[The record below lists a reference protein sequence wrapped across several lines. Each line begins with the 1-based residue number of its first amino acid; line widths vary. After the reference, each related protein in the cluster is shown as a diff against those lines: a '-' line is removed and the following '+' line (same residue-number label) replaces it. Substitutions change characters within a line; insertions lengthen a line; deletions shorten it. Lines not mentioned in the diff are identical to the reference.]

1 MILSSPPGPVTLE
14 TAYRAAHESA
24 VVVDHGARG
33 LLLLE
38 GKSRLELLHRMS
50 TQAVKDLQP
59 GEGAAT
65 VLTTEIGRMIDRV
78 IVYADDEFAFVLTGE
93 GHADALAR
101 YFRRNIFFND
111 DVRVTDLSAEAAI
124 IGIHGPSAAERL
136 NEIHLDVSGL
146 SLHHWKLADSGH
158 QIMSFGLPIT
168 SESVFAKAGFT
179 VHRADPLIGDGYYL
193 IAPLGVVDSLLQ
205 IMQLGTT
212 AFSFI
217 DEAAYDYL
225 RIEAGRPRFGREL
238 TLDYIP
244 LEAGLWDDVSFNK
257 GCYTGQEIIARMESR
272 GKLAKR
278 LARLRPASPV
288 AAGAEIMANGRP
300 VGTITSAADG
310 PGGPVALG
318 YVKTAVLDEG
328 TELTAD
334 GVLLKVVTRD
344 ERRVTS

>member
-1 MILSSPPGPVTLE
+1 MILSSTPPTVTLAA
-14 TAYRAAHESA
+14 AYRAAHESA

-38 GKSRLELLHRMS
+38 GKSRLDLLHRMS
-50 TQAVKDLQP
+50 TQAVKDLRS

-65 VLTTEIGRMIDRV
+65 VLTTEIGRIIDRV

-111 DVRVTDLSAEAAI
+111 DVRVTDLSAETAV
-124 IGIHGPSAAERL
+124 IGIHGPRAADRL
-136 NEIHLDVSGL
+136 GEIALDVSGL
-146 SLHHWKLADSGH
+146 PLHHWKLQDSGGE
-158 QIMSFGLPIT
+158 IVSFSVPIT
-168 SESVFAKAGFT
+168 SATVFSKVNFS
-179 VHRADPLIGDGYYL
+179 VHRADPLVGDGYYL
-193 IAPLGVVDSLLQ
+193 IVPVDLVDSL
-205 IMQLGTT
+205 MQTVKLGTT
-212 AFSFI
+212 EFAFI

-244 LEAGLWDDVSFNK
+244 LEAGLWDDVSFHK

-288 AAGAEIMANGRP
+288 AAGAEIVANGRP
-300 VGTITSAADG
+300 VGAITSAADG
-310 PGGPVALG
+310 AGGPVALG

-328 TELTAD
+328 AELSAA
-334 GVLLKVVTRD
+334 GVPLTTL
-344 ERRVTS
+344 